1 MRIFS
6 SFFIYISCAVMLAAC
21 TAVPSRLNSSDSG
34 PRKIA
39 VFFDGT
45 ANDPSSDT
53 NIRKLHSIVSLQSNP
68 AIATFYIEGVGAQG
82 KAVGMG
88 MGWGFGDR
96 VRKAY
101 TFLQEEY
108 RENDE
113 IYIFGFS
120 RGAYSAR
127 ALAALLYYA
136 GIPKPVNNPEFS
148 ENKQIYEERAA
159 LIYDAFKGEQIGR
172 RERIQN
178 AMHQNS
184 ISDLDPVPVHV
195 KVLGLWDTVEALGI
209 PDYKEEFKSP
219 NHRYGDQLCNVEKA
233 YHAVSIDDDRA
244 RIFTPILLT
253 WPHLLEDCQKNG
265 IDQFPNTKAK
275 VKHLNAVV
283 EEVYF
288 AGAHADIGGGY
299 PDSLLS
305 GVSLN
310 WMLKNLS
317 GTGLLPSSGPVQ
329 VREDAFGPSHD
340 PEHGYVWG
348 LLYHRQARNLIKHLT
363 NGEYLYNG
371 GRLKIH
377 KSALDRLDKCEKKTC
392 QHADHEFPWAS
403 WPGECFKQEAGR
415 YLVDW
420 NRLKECRIDTVL

>member
-1 MRIFS
+1 MLTA
-6 SFFIYISCAVMLAAC
+6 CA
-21 TAVPSRLNSSDSG
+21 AVPSHLNSSDTG
-34 PRKIA
+34 RPRKIA

-45 ANDPSSDT
+45 ANEPSSDT
-53 NIRKLHSIVSLQSNP
+53 NIRKLHSIVSLQPNP

-82 KAVGMG
+82 KAIGMG

-101 TFLQEEY
+101 AFLQEEY
-108 RENDE
+108 RENNE

-136 GIPKPVNNPEFS
+136 GIPKPSNDLRLS
-148 ENKQIYEERAA
+148 ELQKVFR
-159 LIYDAFKGEQIGR
+159 
-172 RERIQN
+172 
-178 AMHQNS
+178 QNS
-184 ISDLDPVPVHV
+184 IGDRDPTPVHI

-209 PDYKEEFKSP
+209 PDYTEEFESP
-219 NHRYGDQLCNVEKA
+219 NYRYGDQLCNVEKA
-233 YHAVSIDDDRA
+233 YHAMSIDDDRA

-265 IDQFPNTKAK
+265 IDQFPDTMTK
-275 VKHLNAVV
+275 VNHLNTVV

-288 AGAHADIGGGY
+288 AGAHADVGGGY

-310 WMLKNLS
+310 WMLRSLS
-317 GTGLLPSSGPVQ
+317 GTGLLPSHSPVL
-329 VREDAFGPSHD
+329 VREDKFGPSHD
-340 PEHGYVWG
+340 PEHGFFWG
-348 LLYHRQARNLIKHLT
+348 LLYHRQSRNLVKHLT
-363 NGEYLYNG
+363 NGEYLYND

-377 KSALDRLDKCEKKTC
+377 KSALDRLDKCESEICK
-392 QHADHEFPWAS
+392 HEDHEFPWAS
-403 WPGECFKQEAGR
+403 WPGGCFKQEAGR
-415 YLVDW
+415 YVVDW
-420 NRLKECRIDTVL
+420 TRLKECKIDAVL

>member
-1 MRIFS
+1 MKVIWSFVICFS
-6 SFFIYISCAVMLAAC
+6 FIVMLGAC
-21 TAVPSRLNSSDSG
+21 AAVPSQLKSTESG

-53 NIRKLHSIVSLQSNP
+53 NVRKLHSIVSLQSNP

-82 KAVGMG
+82 KAIGMG

-101 TFLQEEY
+101 SFLQEEY

-136 GIPKPVNNPEFS
+136 GIPKPSNDLRLS
-148 ENKQIYEERAA
+148 DLRQINEERSAV
-159 LIYDAFKGEQIGR
+159 IYDAYKGDQTGR
-172 RERIQN
+172 RERIQKVF
-178 AMHQNS
+178 HQNP
-184 ISDLDPVPVHV
+184 IGDRDPTPVHI
-195 KVLGLWDTVEALGI
+195 KVLGIWDTVEALGL
-209 PDYKEEFKSP
+209 PDYTEEFESP
-219 NHRYGDQLCNVEKA
+219 NYRYGDQLCNVEKA

-253 WPHLLEDCQKNG
+253 WPHLLEDCQMHG
-265 IDQFPNTKAK
+265 INQFPDTRAK
-275 VKHLNAVV
+275 VNHLNTVV

-288 AGAHADIGGGY
+288 AGAHADVGGGY

-310 WMLKNLS
+310 WMIRGLS
-317 GTGLLPSSGPVQ
+317 ETGLLPSHSAVQ

-340 PEHGYVWG
+340 PEHGFFWG
-348 LLYHRQARNLIKHLT
+348 LLYHRQSRDLVKHLT

-377 KSALDRLDKCEKKTC
+377 KSALDRLEKCESSACNHK
-392 QHADHEFPWAS
+392 DHEFPWAS
-403 WPGECFKQEAGR
+403 WPGRCFKQESGR
-415 YLVDW
+415 YKIDW
-420 NRLKECRIDTVL
+420 DRLKECKIDTVL